1 MFATGV
7 FIAPDKKLAAQKLLV
22 QITVCQDCSAGK
34 ASGGN
39 EAMVQVGHRG
49 SNQRPKPNSR
59 MIRPEWSMSRCACVS
74 GCDKAGV
81 GGRKDVNEQ
90 PYNELIVDHS
100 SSCFFFLTI
109 LLNSAPIPFQSL
121 PSANTVHSSIITTYS
136 LRLLKQ

>member
-90 PYNELIVDHS
+90 P
-100 SSCFFFLTI
+100 
-109 LLNSAPIPFQSL
+109 
-121 PSANTVHSSIITTYS
+121 
-136 LRLLKQ
+136 